1 LPSLILLD
9 LMMPVMDG
17 YEFYGHLQANAEWA
31 TIPVVVVTA
40 IAEQLKAD
48 SPLAAAPHLQ
58 KPVMVQQLLALV
70 AHTIRHG
77 VCRDRSATVVRSCP
91 RAVTARRAVAQP
103 SPSVA
108 YRLTQ
113 RS

>member
-1 LPSLILLD
+1 
-9 LMMPVMDG
+9 
-17 YEFYGHLQANAEWA
+17 
-31 TIPVVVVTA
+31 VVTA

-77 VCRDRSATVVRSCP
+77 DVP
-91 RAVTARRAVAQP
+91 
-103 SPSVA
+103 
-108 YRLTQ
+108 
-113 RS
+113 